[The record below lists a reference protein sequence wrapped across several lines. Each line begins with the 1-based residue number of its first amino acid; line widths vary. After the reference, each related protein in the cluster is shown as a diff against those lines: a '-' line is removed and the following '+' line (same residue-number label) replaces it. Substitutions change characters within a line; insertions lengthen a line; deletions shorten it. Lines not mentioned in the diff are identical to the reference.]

1 MSEAVLIET
10 LLRRFYANQGKL
22 RGYVFSA
29 TRDYHA
35 TEDIL
40 QEIAIVVAKK
50 ASVYDTT
57 RPALPWFMG
66 IARNQI
72 QRHYRAKGKDA
83 LNISYELL
91 EDFVPMFA
99 SYDNEE
105 ISERQLALK
114 RCVDKLPQRQR
125 HIMQMRYVDELDCSQ
140 ISKTI
145 GRSVQG
151 IYGLLKR
158 IKNGLRKC
166 VEIQLQQPEAR

>member
-1 MSEAVLIET
+1 MSESELIET
-10 LLRRFYANQGKL
+10 LLRTFYANQGKL
-22 RGYVFSA
+22 RGYIFSA

-50 ASVYDTT
+50 ASVYDAD

-72 QRHYRAKGKDA
+72 QRHYRAKGKESG
-83 LNISYELL
+83 NVSYELL
-91 EDFVPMFA
+91 EDFVPLFA
-99 SYDNEE
+99 SYEMEE
-105 ISERQLALK
+105 ISERQVALK
-114 RCVDKLPQRQR
+114 KCVDMLPQKQR

-140 ISKTI
+140 ISKTL
-145 GRSVQG
+145 GRSIQG

-158 IKNGLRKC
+158 MKSGLRKC
-166 VEIQLQQPEAR
+166 VEFQLQQPEVS

>member
-1 MSEAVLIET
+1 MSEAVQLES

-50 ASVYDTT
+50 ASVYDAA

-72 QRHYRAKGKDA
+72 QRHYRAKGKEA
-83 LNISYELL
+83 SNVSYELL
-91 EDFVPMFA
+91 EDFVPLFA
-99 SYDNEE
+99 SYEKEE
-105 ISERQLALK
+105 ITERQVALK
-114 RCVDKLPQRQR
+114 KCVEKLPQKQR
-125 HIMQMRYVDELDCSQ
+125 HIMQMRYVEELDCSQ

-145 GRSVQG
+145 GRSIQG

-158 IKNGLRKC
+158 MKNGLRKC
-166 VEIQLQQPEAR
+166 VEFQLQQPEVQ

>member
-1 MSEAVLIET
+1 MTETVLIET
-10 LLRRFYANQGKL
+10 LLRRFYANQGRL
-22 RGYVFSA
+22 RGYIFSA

-50 ASVYDTT
+50 AATYDSE

-72 QRHYRAKGKDA
+72 QRFYRTKGREA
-83 LNISYELL
+83 ANVSFELL
-91 EDFVPMFA
+91 EDFMPLYA
-99 SYDNEE
+99 SYENEE

-114 RCVDKLPQRQR
+114 NCVEKLPEKQKR
-125 HIMQMRYVDELDCSQ
+125 IMQMRYIEELDCSQ

-145 GRSVQG
+145 GRSIQG

-158 IKNGLRKC
+158 MKLGLRKC
-166 VEIQLQQPEAR
+166 VEFQLSQSEI

>member
-1 MSEAVLIET
+1 M
-10 LLRRFYANQGKL
+10 RRFYANQGKL

-40 QEIAIVVAKK
+40 QEVAIVVAKK
-50 ASVYDTT
+50 ATVYDAS

-72 QRHYRAKGKDA
+72 QRLYRARGREAGNVSFD
-83 LNISYELL
+83 LL
-91 EDFVPMFA
+91 EEFVPLYA
-99 SYDNEE
+99 EYDNETMTD
-105 ISERQLALK
+105 RQAAL
-114 RCVDKLPQRQR
+114 RNCVEKMPEKQRR
-125 HIMQMRYVDELDCSQ
+125 IMRMRYVEELDCSQ

-151 IYGLLKR
+151 IYGVLKR
-158 IKNGLRKC
+158 MKDGLRKC
-166 VEIQLQQPEAR
+166 VEFQLNQPEVS

>member
-1 MSEAVLIET
+1 MNESVQIEN
-10 LLRRFYANQGKL
+10 LMRQFYGNQGKL

-50 ASVYDTT
+50 ASTYDPE

-72 QRHYRAKGKDA
+72 QRFYRTKGKESINVSFDVIEEC
-83 LNISYELL
+83 L
-91 EDFVPMFA
+91 PMFA
-99 SYDNEE
+99 SYENEK
-105 ISERQLALK
+105 ISDRQVALK
-114 RCVDKLPQRQR
+114 KCVDKLPEKQRR
-125 HIMQMRYVDELDCSQ
+125 IMQMRYVEELDCSQ
-140 ISKTI
+140 ISKMI

-158 IKNGLRKC
+158 MKTGLRKC
-166 VEIQLQQPEAR
+166 VEFQLQQPEVP

>member
-1 MSEAVLIET
+1 MSESVQIET
-10 LLRRFYANQGKL
+10 LMRRFYSSQGQL

-50 ASVYDTT
+50 ASVYDAE

-72 QRHYRAKGKDA
+72 QRFYRTRGKESVNVSFD
-83 LNISYELL
+83 LL
-91 EDFVPMFA
+91 EDCMPFFA
-99 SYDNEE
+99 AYENEK
-105 ISERQLALK
+105 ISDRQVALK
-114 RCVDKLPQRQR
+114 KCVDRMPDKQRR
-125 HIMQMRYVDELDCSQ
+125 IMQMRYVEELDCSQ

-158 IKNGLRKC
+158 MKTGLRKC
-166 VEIQLQQPEAR
+166 VEYQLQQPEMS

>member
-1 MSEAVLIET
+1 MQDAVQIEA

-40 QEIAIVVAKK
+40 QEVAIVVAKK
-50 ASVYDTT
+50 ASTYDTG

-72 QRHYRAKGKDA
+72 QRFYRSKGREA
-83 LNISYELL
+83 GHVSFELL
-91 EDFVPMFA
+91 EDFLPLF
-99 SYDNEE
+99 SSFDNEQ
-105 ISERQLALK
+105 ISDRQVALK
-114 RCVDKLPQRQR
+114 GCVEKLPAKQRR
-125 HIMQMRYVDELDCSQ
+125 IMQLRYVEELDCSQ

-145 GRSVQG
+145 GNSIQG
-151 IYGLLKR
+151 IYALLKR
-158 IKNGLRKC
+158 MKTGLRKC
-166 VEIQLQQPEAR
+166 VEFQLQQSEAQ

>member
-1 MSEAVLIET
+1 MSETVLIET
-10 LLRRFYANQGKL
+10 LMRRFYANQGKL

-40 QEIAIVVAKK
+40 QEVAIVVAKK
-50 ASVYDTT
+50 ASTYDSE

-72 QRHYRAKGKDA
+72 QRHYRAKGKEA
-83 LNISYELL
+83 ANVSFELL
-91 EDFVPMFA
+91 EDFMPLYS
-99 SYDNEE
+99 SYETEE
-105 ISERQLALK
+105 ITERQLALK
-114 RCVDKLPQRQR
+114 NCMEKLPEKQKR
-125 HIMQMRYVDELDCSQ
+125 IMQLRYVEELDCSQ

-145 GRSVQG
+145 GRSIQG

-158 IKNGLRKC
+158 MKLGLRKC
-166 VEIQLQQPEAR
+166 VEFQLTQPEVR

>member
-1 MSEAVLIET
+1 MSESVQIET
-10 LLRRFYANQGKL
+10 LMRRFYASQGKL

-50 ASVYDTT
+50 ASVYDKE

-72 QRHYRAKGKDA
+72 HRFYRTRGKESV
-83 LNISYELL
+83 NVSFELL
-91 EDFVPMFA
+91 EDCMPCFS
-99 SYDNEE
+99 SYENEN
-105 ISERQLALK
+105 ISERQAALRK
-114 RCVDKLPQRQR
+114 CVDRLPEKQRR
-125 HIMQMRYVDELDCSQ
+125 IMQMRYVEELDCSQ

-145 GRSVQG
+145 DRSVQG

-158 IKNGLRKC
+158 MKAGLRKC
-166 VEIQLQQPEAR
+166 VEFQLRQPEVS

>member
-1 MSEAVLIET
+1 MSESVQLEI
-10 LLRRFYANQGKL
+10 LLRRYYANQGKL

-40 QEIAIVVAKK
+40 QEVAIVVAKK
-50 ASVYDTT
+50 ASVYDAS

-72 QRHYRAKGKDA
+72 QRFYRSRGRESGNVSFDLIEECLPFFEAYESEQ
-83 LNISYELL
+83 IS
-91 EDFVPMFA
+91 D
-99 SYDNEE
+99 
-105 ISERQLALK
+105 RQVALK
-114 RCVDKLPQRQR
+114 NCVDRLPEKQRR
-125 HIMQMRYVDELDCSQ
+125 IMQMRYVEELDCSQ

-158 IKNGLRKC
+158 MKTGLRKC
-166 VEIQLQQPEAR
+166 VEFQLQQSEVS